1 MTTTTCLES
10 APRTLLY
17 DTSSEPLAVQAAR
30 AACALERSIQRLVQ
44 ASDQNLGHL
53 EVQTARDVQELLRQT
68 IERGAQAKADATP
81 PICPVCGQPLSR
93 LSAEH
98 RSTGFSFQKR
108 RSRTRFPSV
117 S

>member
-10 APRTLLY
+10 APRTLLC
-17 DTSSEPLAVQAAR
+17 DTSCEPLAVQAAR

-53 EVQTARDVQELLRQT
+53 EVQTARDVQELLAKT
-68 IERGAQAKADATP
+68 IERGAQAKAGRHAADLSG
-81 PICPVCGQPLSR
+81 VRDKPLSR

-98 RSTGFSFQKR
+98 P
-108 RSRTRFPSV
+108 RTF
-117 S
+117 